1 MLIRIASRYRPADT
15 APPTSGSLFLHIE
28 YDISSN
34 SSSPGAFQ
42 CLNHI
47 SLALDACTT
56 PVPGN
61 DPAPDVYRRANTL
74 QPVVHGASNPPN
86 PTVKKKNNKKKKKQ
100 TNNKKHTKKQKKKK
114 QKTKTQKQNKHK
126 FWNKRRLG

>member
-61 DPAPDVYRRANTL
+61 DPAPDVYRRANNL

-86 PTVKKKNNKKKKKQ
+86 PTVKKKKVLHKEP
-100 TNNKKHTKKQKKKK
+100 KHIDI
-114 QKTKTQKQNKHK
+114 N
-126 FWNKRRLG
+126 